1 MSHVWCRVRWMLSAA
16 AFLALSGC
24 VTNQQMMDFTRT
36 QFARVI
42 ADTLGR
48 ALQVFIQATT

>member
-1 MSHVWCRVRWMLSAA
+1 MLSAA